1 MNSAICSSRPQS
13 ATHGLTAAA
22 GLLGFIAA
30 TAILRVSHPFGDN
43 LVHSVLFIIV
53 MTAGFIFVV
62 DLSWQKVHLRPTTG
76 LDFSYDSPSF
86 SRTLIK
92 FTGLLGSMGFIAF
105 LYWLFPEYHNKFFG
119 PFYEMLRLIL
129 PLWLVL
135 AIPYFFFIDR
145 KMREPHDG
153 YWHMGM
159 LVLFRWNA
167 LDGRILGQHI
177 LSWLIKGYFFSM
189 MFVLTCMDLSRFLE
203 FNFERLT
210 AYKYWVVFLYDYLYF
225 IDVALVTMGYLM
237 AFRITDT
244 HLRSAEPTMLGWVV
258 TLICYEPF
266 GGFIFSRFLA
276 YKTGFGW
283 GTWLDNR
290 MDSTPS
296 LMMIWG
302 SAILFLSVIYAWAT
316 IIFGARFSNLT
327 HRGII
332 TNGPF
337 RWTKHPSYI
346 AKNISW
352 WLISV
357 PFVSPGTPDENLRLC
372 LLLLGVNLVYV
383 MRAKTE
389 EWHLSR
395 DPAYVQYA
403 LWMEQHGMFRFL
415 KYIPVLRYLS
425 YRPPKQAVSTASA

>member
-1 MNSAICSSRPQS
+1 
-13 ATHGLTAAA
+13 
-22 GLLGFIAA
+22 
-30 TAILRVSHPFGDN
+30 
-43 LVHSVLFIIV
+43 
-53 MTAGFIFVV
+53 MTAGFIFLI
-62 DLSWQKVHLRPTTG
+62 DLSWQKVHLRPSTG
-76 LDFSYDSPSF
+76 LDFSYDNPSWG
-86 SRTLIK
+86 RTLIK
-92 FTGLLGSMGFIAF
+92 FAGLLGSMGFIAF

-135 AIPYFFFIDR
+135 SIPYFFFIDR
-145 KMREPHDG
+145 KMRAPHDG

-159 LVLFRWNA
+159 LVLFRWNQV
-167 LDGRILGQHI
+167 DGRVLGQHF
-177 LSWLIKGYFFSM
+177 LGWLIKGYFFSM

-203 FNFERLT
+203 FNFAKLT

-258 TLICYEPF
+258 TLVCYEPF
-266 GGFIFSRFLA
+266 GGFIFSHFLA

-283 GTWLDNR
+283 GSWLDNR
-290 MDSTPS
+290 LDSTPV

-302 SAILFLSVIYAWAT
+302 SAILILSVAYAWAT

-337 RWTKHPSYI
+337 RWTKHPSYV
-346 AKNISW
+346 AKNITW

-372 LLLLGVNLVYV
+372 LLLLGVNIVYV

-395 DPAYVQYA
+395 DPTYVQYA
-403 LWMEQHGMFRFL
+403 LWMEQHGIFRFV
-415 KYIPVLRYLS
+415 KHIPVLRYLS
-425 YRPPKQAVSTASA
+425 YRPPVQTISTVPA